1 MTLTIS
7 VNHDYKSD
15 YDDLKCITAIYK
27 IYNILCKI
35 NLAIFYVSY
44 ICFSS

>member
-1 MTLTIS
+1 MILTIS

-27 IYNILCKI
+27 IILKYLI
-35 NLAIFYVSY
+35 
-44 ICFSS
+44 